1 MKSYLPVGSH
11 LGSSHHSAD
20 LSSPSWDHILQK
32 HGFWTLPG
40 LRLWHL
46 ALLLVSTASLVFSA
60 TPVQVVAFLD
70 RFPLFFSYVIFLF
83 PSYLNLKTITWP
95 GLVMTAP
102 RHFVAESLSFSA
114 DSPHSTLL
122 HIENERQG
130 CWNVTCLN

>member
-1 MKSYLPVGSH
+1 MKSYLPLPVGSH

-46 ALLLVSTASLVFSA
+46 ALLLVSTASLVSSA

-70 RFPLFFSYVIFLF
+70 RFPFFFL
-83 PSYLNLKTITWP
+83 
-95 GLVMTAP
+95 M
-102 RHFVAESLSFSA
+102 SFS
-114 DSPHSTLL
+114 SFLL
-122 HIENERQG
+122 
-130 CWNVTCLN
+130 T